1 MLFSRFQGEGLRL
14 KERVNVVDVGK
25 DGETFELSN
34 LLLILQ
40 LRQLRGRNYSPKD
53 VDVRR
58 AVGV

>member
-40 LRQLRGRNYSPKD
+40 LRGRNYSPKD

>member
-1 MLFSRFQGEGLRL
+1 M
-14 KERVNVVDVGK
+14 DVGK